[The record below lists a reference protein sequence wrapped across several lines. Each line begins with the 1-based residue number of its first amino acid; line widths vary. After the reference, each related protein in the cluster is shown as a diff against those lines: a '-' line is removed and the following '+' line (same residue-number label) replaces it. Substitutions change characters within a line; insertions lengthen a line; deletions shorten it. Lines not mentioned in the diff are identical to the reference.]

1 MINLIKG
8 DKNMNNP
15 YDMNHMPP
23 GYPYNQQNYD
33 RQLPPVQ
40 PLIFINS
47 AGIAKELINDAY
59 TITNHIQ
66 NNPQFSRQL
75 MMYAQHGQKN
85 EVLKMINS
93 LPLKHRPEVVFTP
106 GAILI
111 KLFPGDPKD
120 SSSALTITMLWK
132 EAF

>member
-1 MINLIKG
+1 
-8 DKNMNNP
+8 MNNP
-15 YDMNHMPP
+15 YDMNNNIPP
-23 GYPYNQQNYD
+23 GYPNTFQNYE

-47 AGIAKELINDAY
+47 AGLAKELINDAY

-66 NNPQFSRQL
+66 NNPQFSGQL
-75 MMYAQHGQKN
+75 MTYAQLGQKN
-85 EVLKMINS
+85 EVLRMLNS

-106 GAILI
+106 GALLI
-111 KLFPGDPKD
+111 RLFPSNPND